1 VLTLPPT
8 GANSAT
14 PLYFGLAVLAL
25 GALVV
30 TVTTRRRASRP
41 RPS

>member
-8 GANSAT
+8 GADSAT
-14 PLYFGLAVLAL
+14 PLYFALAVLAV

-30 TVTTRRRASRP
+30 TVTTRRRTSH
-41 RPS
+41 